1 MVEAWQ
7 LLKGAEFAAKVNSS
21 NNGTHEQFSVFILE
35 RIVVFTLNLTISLH

>member
-7 LLKGAEFAAKVNSS
+7 LLKGAEFDAKVNSS
-21 NNGTHEQFSVFILE
+21 NNGTQEQFSVFILE